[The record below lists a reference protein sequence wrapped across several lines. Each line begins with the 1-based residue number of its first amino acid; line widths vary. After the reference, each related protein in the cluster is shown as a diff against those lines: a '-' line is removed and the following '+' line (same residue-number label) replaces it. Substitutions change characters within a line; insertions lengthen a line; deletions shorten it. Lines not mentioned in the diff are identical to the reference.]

1 MLSRFNKISIIIS
14 KRRNKQMVFLILLLI
29 IGMVLEIFGLGIILP
44 ILAIILDE
52 NMGNNYPVL
61 ISGINYLGY
70 YNYKEI
76 SIFLI
81 VLLPIIYFIKTIFL
95 FVITFY
101 QNKFISLTIRD
112 LSDRLYEKYLS
123 KTYELFIEKNTSE
136 YLKVLNTEILYFTTY
151 LQALIT
157 FLTEFALSLAVLL
170 VLLWI
175 EPIGALTVFC
185 FFGSLSTL
193 FFLLSKEKL
202 KTWSIDRE
210 TIDKSISK
218 ILLEGLGNIR
228 EIKIFDVLSFFTSKL
243 KSENFKKARITYFQ
257 TTLIQAPRFYLE
269 FISVVGLSIFILTF
283 LIQEKNII
291 ELISIIGVFVAGS
304 FRVIPSLN
312 RVITARQHIKYHENT
327 LEIIFNEIKNE
338 NEPLTINKSRLIFNK
353 SFELKNIYFKYKNT
367 NKWILDNINLKVL
380 EGESIG
386 IIGESGSGK
395 SSLVDIVSG
404 LLIPQKGKL
413 LIDGVKLPKNRLSN
427 WRTLIGY
434 VSQRTNLFDD
444 TIIANIAFGDRNPN
458 INKVKES
465 IIDAQLL
472 DFVNSLPNG
481 IYSKISENG
490 INFSGGQIQRIAIAR
505 ALYKNPKVL
514 ILDEATSS
522 LDNKTEINLIES
534 VNKLKSKVTIIM
546 IAHRI
551 SSLAY
556 CDRIFELSKL
566 ELKQINKEKLN

>member
-1 MLSRFNKISIIIS
+1 MYEWQI
-14 KRRNKQMVFLILLLI
+14 
-29 IGMVLEIFGLGIILP
+29 
-44 ILAIILDE
+44 
-52 NMGNNYPVL
+52 
-61 ISGINYLGY
+61 
-70 YNYKEI
+70 YN
-76 SIFLI
+76 
-81 VLLPIIYFIKTIFL
+81 
-95 FVITFY
+95 
-101 QNKFISLTIRD
+101 
-112 LSDRLYEKYLS
+112 
-123 KTYELFIEKNTSE
+123 
-136 YLKVLNTEILYFTTY
+136 
-151 LQALIT
+151 
-157 FLTEFALSLAVLL
+157 
-170 VLLWI
+170 
-175 EPIGALTVFC
+175 C
-185 FFGSLSTL
+185 
-193 FFLLSKEKL
+193 
-202 KTWSIDRE
+202 
-210 TIDKSISK
+210 
-218 ILLEGLGNIR
+218 
-228 EIKIFDVLSFFTSKL
+228 
-243 KSENFKKARITYFQ
+243 
-257 TTLIQAPRFYLE
+257 
-269 FISVVGLSIFILTF
+269 
-283 LIQEKNII
+283 
-291 ELISIIGVFVAGS
+291 
-304 FRVIPSLN
+304 
-312 RVITARQHIKYHENT
+312 
-327 LEIIFNEIKNE
+327 
-338 NEPLTINKSRLIFNK
+338 
-353 SFELKNIYFKYKNT
+353 KYKNT

>member
-185 FFGSLSTL
+185 FFGILSTL

-367 NKWILDNINLKVL
+367 NKWILDNINLKDL

>member
-185 FFGSLSTL
+185 FFGILSTL

>member
-1 MLSRFNKISIIIS
+1 
-14 KRRNKQMVFLILLLI
+14 MVFLILLLI

-185 FFGSLSTL
+185 FFGILSTL

-444 TIIANIAFGDRNPN
+444 TIIANIAFGDCNPN

>member
-1 MLSRFNKISIIIS
+1 
-14 KRRNKQMVFLILLLI
+14 MVFLILLLI

-185 FFGSLSTL
+185 FFGILSTL

>member
-44 ILAIILDE
+44 VLAIILDE

-185 FFGSLSTL
+185 FFGILSTL

-444 TIIANIAFGDRNPN
+444 TIIANIAFGDCNPN

>member
-1 MLSRFNKISIIIS
+1 
-14 KRRNKQMVFLILLLI
+14 MVFLILLLI

-44 ILAIILDE
+44 VLAIILDE

-185 FFGSLSTL
+185 FFGILSTL

-444 TIIANIAFGDRNPN
+444 TIIANIAFGDCNPN